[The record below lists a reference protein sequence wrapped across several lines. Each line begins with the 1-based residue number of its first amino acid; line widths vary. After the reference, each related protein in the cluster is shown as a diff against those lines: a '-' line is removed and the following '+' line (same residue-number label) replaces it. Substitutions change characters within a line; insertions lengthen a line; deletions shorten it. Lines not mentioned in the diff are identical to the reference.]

1 MTGPA
6 ADGASTP
13 LSSSH
18 YFDGDPTVASTP
30 RDVRWSVAGLPVL
43 SRSDSGVFSGT
54 RLDAGTAVLLERG
67 PVPTG
72 EVFLDLGC
80 GWGPITVSIGLR
92 VPAATVWAVDVNAR
106 ARSLTR
112 ANADS
117 SGIGGG
123 VRVAA
128 PDDVPADVVFDEIW
142 SNPPVRI
149 GKPALHALLQRWLP
163 RIRPGGRAVLVV
175 SRNLGADSL
184 AVWLSTGGHRVERVA
199 GARGYRVL
207 SVHPGAASGPR
218 LAPTSARATTAAQP
232 PPRRPRPR
240 RTGTDT
246 GAEATRRTDDPTT
259 RRP

>member
-1 MTGPA
+1 VTGPA
-6 ADGASTP
+6 ADGGLTP
-13 LSSSH
+13 PSRSH
-18 YFDGDPTVASTP
+18 YFDADPTVASAP
-30 RDVRWSVAGLPVL
+30 RDVRWSVAGHPVL
-43 SRSDSGVFSGT
+43 SRSDGGVFSGN

-92 VPAATVWAVDVNAR
+92 VPAATVWAVDVNSR
-106 ARSLTR
+106 ARTLTR
-112 ANADS
+112 ANAES
-117 SGIGGG
+117 AGVGGR

-128 PDDVPADVVFDEIW
+128 PDDVPADVAFDEIW

-175 SRNLGADSL
+175 SRDLGADSL
-184 AVWLSTGGHRVERVA
+184 AVWLSTAGHRVQRVA

-207 SVHPGAASGPR
+207 SVHPEATDQLPAA
-218 LAPTSARATTAAQP
+218 TSASATSASATSATATSTAD
-232 PPRRPRPR
+232 RHGHR
-240 RTGTDT
+240 G
-246 GAEATRRTDDPTT
+246 
-259 RRP
+259 

>member
-1 MTGPA
+1 VTGPA

-30 RDVRWSVAGLPVL
+30 RDVRWSVAGLSVL
-43 SRSDSGVFSGT
+43 SRSDSGVFSGN

-117 SGIGGG
+117 SGIGGR

-163 RIRPGGRAVLVV
+163 HLQPGGRAVLVV

-184 AVWLSTGGHRVERVA
+184 AGWLSTEGHRVERVA
-199 GARGYRVL
+199 SARGYRVL
-207 SVHPGAASGPR
+207 SVHPGDATGRQPPAAGRSALSSP
-218 LAPTSARATTAAQP
+218 APAAGRRAT
-232 PPRRPRPR
+232 PRPR
-240 RTGTDT
+240 R
-246 GAEATRRTDDPTT
+246 A
-259 RRP
+259 RPR